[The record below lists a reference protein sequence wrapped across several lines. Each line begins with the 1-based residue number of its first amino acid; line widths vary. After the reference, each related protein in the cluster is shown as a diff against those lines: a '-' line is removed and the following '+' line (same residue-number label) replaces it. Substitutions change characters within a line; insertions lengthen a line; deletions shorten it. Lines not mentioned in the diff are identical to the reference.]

1 MSNRMKKI
9 TQKQLTKKLDK
20 FQKTI
25 NKLDYV
31 RSAIEIDMKKISTK
45 SKEYKSMLQRANNL
59 MIAIVKTTIKQQSLL
74 LSCLVSVKK
83 GNA

>member
-1 MSNRMKKI
+1 MKKI
-9 TQKQLTKKLDK
+9 TEKQLTNKLGK

-31 RSAIEIDMKKISTK
+31 RSAIDIDMKKISIK